1 MPKIEFTES
10 QIKNLID
17 FFDYEFIQSI
27 RNDIEL
33 DNIAYVVDMCEIYKK
48 LQEAQENG

>member
-17 FFDYEFIQSI
+17 FFDYNFIKSI
-27 RNDIEL
+27 RDDIEL
-33 DNIAYVVDMCEIYKK
+33 DSIAYVVDMCDIYRK
-48 LQEAQENG
+48 LQEAKEG